1 MIFLDFAAYYISG
14 GALNGILEA
23 RAAQSPALF
32 FSKKGL
38 CCVQLF
44 LLVNKAGGLRGL

>member
-32 FSKKGL
+32 FSKKDFVV
-38 CCVQLF
+38 CNF
-44 LLVNKAGGLRGL
+44 FY

>member
-23 RAAQSPALF
+23 RRRSPRHCF
-32 FSKKGL
+32 FQKKDYVV
-38 CCVQLF
+38 CNF
-44 LLVNKAGGLRGL
+44 FY

>member
-1 MIFLDFAAYYISG
+1 MIFLDFAADYISG

-23 RAAQSPALF
+23 RAAQSPVLF

-44 LLVNKAGGLRGL
+44 LLINKAGGLR